1 MCEVYFP
8 FPKRKQNEKTPNF
21 FNSVRYLTNLD
32 ISTGIDLISIPAL
45 LLNQYYLYLDGFTL
59 FYIYIYKD

>member
-1 MCEVYFP
+1 MF
-8 FPKRKQNEKTPNF
+8 FISKKKTKWKKKPNF